1 MNKKLRIDHI
11 RAKLSS
17 GGVVIGSWQ
26 QLPCTELAELMG
38 SFGFQFVG
46 VDLEH
51 SNITRNQL
59 PNIFRAL
66 EIGNTLP
73 LARIAKPDPYLAVEA
88 MEQGAGGIVVPQV
101 RTGKQMSDIK
111 DAIAYPPTGSRGLGF
126 NRANGYGSHFH
137 DYLEGVGQSPL
148 LIPMIEHYEAIE
160 NINDILSEDVDAALI
175 GPYDLSA
182 SIGCAG
188 DFTTHEFQVQLDAYK
203 KGCIINRVPIGYHI
217 PGNHLSADPEIE
229 YEQRISEGYKFIV
242 YSGDVNFINRPR
254 KTIETILNL
263 SLIHI

>member
-1 MNKKLRIDHI
+1 MNKKLRIDTI

-17 GGVVIGSWQ
+17 GGTVVGSWQ

-38 SFGFQFVG
+38 SFGFAFVG

-66 EIGNTLP
+66 ELGHTLP
-73 LARIAKPDPYLAVEA
+73 LARIGKPDPYLAVEA

-101 RTGKQMSDIK
+101 RNGKQISDIK
-111 DAIAYPPTGSRGLGF
+111 DAITYPPNGSRGLGF
-126 NRANGYGSHFH
+126 NRANGYGSNFH
-137 DYLEGVGQSPL
+137 DYLEGEGQNPL

-160 NINDILSEDVDAALI
+160 NIDDILSVDVDAALI

-188 DFTTHEFQVQLDAYK
+188 DFTTPKFRDQLEAYK
-203 KGCIINRVPIGYHI
+203 KGCIANDVPIGYHI
-217 PGNHLSADPEIE
+217 PGNHLSEDPEIE
-229 YEQRISEGYKFIV
+229 YKQRIAEGYTFIV
-242 YSGDVNFINRPR
+242 YSGDINFLNRPR
-254 KTIETILNL
+254 KSIKTILNT
-263 SLIHI
+263 

>member
-1 MNKKLRIDHI
+1 MNKELRIDTI

-26 QLPCTELAELMG
+26 QLPCTELAELMV
-38 SFGFQFVG
+38 SFGFQFVR

-51 SNITRNQL
+51 SNITRHQL

-66 EIGNTLP
+66 EIGHTLP

-111 DAIAYPPTGSRGLGF
+111 DAIAYPPKGSRGLGF
-126 NRANGYGSHFH
+126 NRANGYGSNFH
-137 DYLEGVGQSPL
+137 DYLYSVGQKPL
-148 LIPMIEHYEAIE
+148 LIPMIEHHEAIK
-160 NINDILSEDVDAALI
+160 NMDDILSVEVDAALI

-188 DFTTHEFQVQLDAYK
+188 DFTTLEFQGQLEAYK
-203 KGCIINRVPIGYHI
+203 RGCIINNVPMGYHI
-217 PGNHLSADPEIE
+217 PGNHLSEDPETE
-229 YEQRISEGYKFIV
+229 YKQRISEGYTFIV

-254 KTIETILNL
+254 KTIETILNK
-263 SLIHI
+263 